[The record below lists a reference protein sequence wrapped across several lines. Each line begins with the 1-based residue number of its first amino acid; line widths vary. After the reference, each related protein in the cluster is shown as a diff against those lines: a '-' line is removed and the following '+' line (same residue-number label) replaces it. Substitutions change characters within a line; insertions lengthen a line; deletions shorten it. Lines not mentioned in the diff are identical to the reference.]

1 MNIERNQITISLSS
15 KNYWLS
21 IVECESDD
29 YHTKELALVH
39 NSPSDFFG
47 ISIVPLS
54 QWYGNSSW
62 SEEHVTF
69 DLLAVQIRPESHA
82 LQKCL
87 SRAEEYLSRLRGFE
101 LDSENKENN

>member
-1 MNIERNQITISLSS
+1 MNVERNQIIIGLSS

-21 IVECESDD
+21 IVECESGD

-62 SEEHVTF
+62 SEEHLTV
-69 DLLAVQIRPESHA
+69 DLLAVQIRYESDA
-82 LQKCL
+82 LQECL
-87 SRAEEYLSRLRGFE
+87 SKAEEYLSRLRGFE
-101 LDSENKENN
+101 LCSEENR